1 MSIGGRNVWELEALE
16 VWNGALDIGS
26 TFLDPAAM
34 KSGERVCIDRNH
46 NVLVSRS
53 NVVCTAVLLYC
64 DCRTASSPD
73 FEVCFRKLKQNN
85 HPRSTIIKP

>member
-34 KSGERVCIDRNH
+34 KSGEWVCIDRNQI
-46 NVLVSRS
+46 VLVSRS
-53 NVVCTAVLLYC
+53 NVVRTAVLLYC
-64 DCRTASSPD
+64 NFRTASFPD
-73 FEVCFRKLKQNN
+73 FEVCFRKVKQNN
-85 HPRSTIIKP
+85 NPRPTTIKT